1 MAIIH
6 TNENDK
12 EITTTYNGMVVATG
26 REDVQIMSDVW
37 ELWSYG
43 LVYDVITDKATK
55 IYGKAEVDASPELK
69 KLYKESLTRSN
80 RHMEAMKK
88 WGLHNRTIEDAHTL
102 NLSVKEFKKLKR
114 TYDGRMY
121 DGCWDLLKVKKFRNK
136 FRESLA
142 MQLRNWLSEKENKYR
157 FPFSPKQAEFVMPYS
172 RW

>member
-6 TNENDK
+6 TNKNDK
-12 EITTTYNGMVVATG
+12 EITTTYNGMVVAAG

-37 ELWSYG
+37 EMWSYG
-43 LVYDVITDKATK
+43 LVYDVVTDKTTK
-55 IYGKAEVDASPELK
+55 IYGKAEVDASPELM

-114 TYDGRMY
+114 TYEGRMY
-121 DGCWDLLKVKKFRNK
+121 DGCWDLLKVKKFRNS

-142 MQLRNWLSEKENKYR
+142 MQLRNWLSEKENKYP
-157 FPFSPKQAEFVMPYS
+157 FPFSRKQTEFVMPYS

>member
-12 EITTTYNGMVVATG
+12 EITTTHNGMVVATG
-26 REDVQIMSDVW
+26 YEDVQIMSDVW
-37 ELWSYG
+37 ERQAYG
-43 LVYDVITDKATK
+43 LVYDVVTDKVTK
-55 IYGKAEVDASPELK
+55 INRLAKVDASPELM

-88 WGLHNRTIEDAHTL
+88 WGLHNSTIEDAHTL
-102 NLSVKEFKKLKR
+102 NLTVKEFKKLRR
-114 TYDGRMY
+114 TYGGKLF

-142 MQLRNWLSEKENKYR
+142 TQLRNWLSEKENKYR
-157 FPFSPKQAEFVMPYS
+157 FPFSPKQEQFVMPYS